1 MITHVPI
8 LSLFVSIY
16 WHKFWHLI
24 WQEYS
29 DMYSEH
35 IFQHQLWQRV
45 WHIFWDVFAQLFEQ
59 KIPEAVPNRRT
70 QKRTDPGRDLRARQE
85 PTKTVLTVTP
95 ARARCLSLPRKQM
108 HQMHSNA
115 TECYMPYWSLL
126 IYALYLP
133 LYDPYLQPAW
143 SHPFSLHQVAT
154 ARCSLW
160 YFVIVFYDIR
170 SLWSRLLRVACTPA
184 FWSAKSFLR
193 I

>member
-1 MITHVPI
+1 MITHVPV
-8 LSLFVSIY
+8 LSLFVSIS

-35 IFQHQLWQRV
+35 IFQHQLWERV

-59 KIPEAVPNRRT
+59 KIPEAVPIPRT

-108 HQMHSNA
+108 HQMPQNA
-115 TECYMPYWSLL
+115 TECYMPYWAMLFIFRCMIHICNPPGHTPSVC
-126 IYALYLP
+126 IKW
-133 LYDPYLQPAW
+133 LQRA
-143 SHPFSLHQVAT
+143 VV
-154 ARCSLW
+154 CDILW
-160 YFVIVFYDIR
+160 
-170 SLWSRLLRVACTPA
+170 
-184 FWSAKSFLR
+184 
-193 I
+193 